1 MVGNEKLF
9 SVAYD
14 YYEKGM
20 TKSEIAK
27 SLGVSHVQVGK
38 YINAALERGLV
49 EIVLN
54 APTVQKEEQEKMSK
68 LFREHYGLETLI
80 IVPSAAKEST
90 VHAFVIDGLV
100 NYLLKKFPNENLSFG
115 TGMGRFIKEISEYKL
130 KVIDR
135 RSKWKII
142 PLLNYDIQDM
152 NIDYYD
158 FLSISEQFSQ
168 NWGLS
173 IDKKYMK
180 KATSILNGEK
190 TSSDLSGYYRSLD
203 FILGGVGVPFPRNPK
218 LRKALFTEED
228 LEKSKYNEL
237 SGDYLNYYFDDA
249 GRILAPSTLG
259 FYSIDLETI
268 KSIKTRIAIASGYEK
283 VGSIS
288 SLLKTGLVNVLITD
302 ITTARNVH
310 SATSNEELPPLMAKG
325 SYIR

>member
-54 APTVQKEEQEKMSK
+54 APDVQQEEKDRMSA
-68 LFREHYGLETLI
+68 LFLEHYGLEKLV

-90 VHAFVIDGLV
+90 VHTFVIEGLV
-100 NYLLKKFPNENLSFG
+100 RFLLDEYPNESISFG
-115 TGMGRFIKEISEYKL
+115 TGMGRFIKEASDYKL
-130 KVIDR
+130 RVADKR
-135 RSKWKII
+135 TKWKIL
-142 PLLNYDIQDM
+142 PLMNYDVQDM

-158 FLSISEQFSQ
+158 FLSISEHFSQ

-173 IDKKYMK
+173 VDKKYR
-180 KATSILNGEK
+180 KAASAVLSGEK
-190 TSSDLSGYYRSLD
+190 LRTDFSEYYSTLD
-203 FILGGVGVPFPRNPK
+203 FVLGGVGVPFPRNPK
-218 LRKALFTEED
+218 LRKALFSPAD
-228 LEKSKYNEL
+228 LEKSKNNEL
-237 SGDYLNYYFDDA
+237 SGDYLNYYFDDR

-259 FYSIDLETI
+259 PYSINLDAI
-268 KSIKTRIAIASGYEK
+268 RQIRTRIAIASGYEK

-302 ITTARNVH
+302 ISTARNVLSL
-310 SATSNEELPPLMAKG
+310 SAEADVPPSA
-325 SYIR
+325 

>member
-9 SVAYD
+9 AVAYD

-38 YINAALERGLV
+38 YINTALERGLV

-54 APTVQKEEQEKMSK
+54 APTVQQEEKERISN
-68 LFREHYGLETLI
+68 LFKKHYGLEKLI

-90 VHAFVIDGLV
+90 VHAFVIEGLV
-100 NYLLKKFPNENLSFG
+100 KFLLDEFPNESLSFG
-115 TGMGRFIKEISEYKL
+115 IGMGKYITEVSEYKL
-130 KVIDR
+130 RVVDKR
-135 RSKWKII
+135 TKWKII
-142 PLLNYDIQDM
+142 PLMNYDIQDM

-158 FLSISEQFSQ
+158 FMSISEQFSQ

-173 IDKKYMK
+173 IDKKYNRT
-180 KATSILNGEK
+180 ASAILSGEK
-190 TSSDLSGYYRSLD
+190 KKTDLSEFYSSLD
-203 FILGGVGVPFPRNPK
+203 FLLGGVGLPFPRTPK
-218 LRKALFTEED
+218 LRKAIFNSTD
-228 LEKSKYNEL
+228 LEKSKNNEL

-259 FYSIDLETI
+259 AYSIDLNTI
-268 KSIKTRIAIASGYEK
+268 RSIKTRIAIASGYDK

-288 SLLKTGLVNVLITD
+288 ALLKTGLANVLITD
-302 ITTARNVH
+302 ITTARNVLSI
-310 SATSNEELPPLMAKG
+310 SADL
-325 SYIR
+325 

>member
-20 TKSEIAK
+20 TKSEIAR

-68 LFREHYGLETLI
+68 LFKEHFGLETLI
-80 IVPSAAKEST
+80 IVPSAAKDST
-90 VHAFVIDGLV
+90 VHTFVIDGLV
-100 NYLLKKFPNENLSFG
+100 RYLLDNFPNENISFG
-115 TGMGRFIKEISEYKL
+115 TGMGRFIKEASEYKL
-130 KVIDR
+130 KVVEKR
-135 RSKWKII
+135 TKWKIV
-142 PLLNYDIQDM
+142 PLMNYDAQDM

-173 IDKKYMK
+173 IDKKYKK
-180 KATSILNGEK
+180 KATSILKGEK
-190 TSSDLSGYYRSLD
+190 IDSDLSEYYKSID

-218 LRKALFTEED
+218 LRKALFSEED
-228 LEKSKYNEL
+228 LEKSKNNEL

-259 FYSIDLETI
+259 PYSISLETI
-268 KSIKTRIAIASGYEK
+268 RSIKTRIAIASGYEK

-288 SLLKTGLVNVLITD
+288 SLLRTGLVNVLITD

-310 SATSNEELPPLMAKG
+310 AAASQEDMPPLMAKG
-325 SYIR
+325 SYI